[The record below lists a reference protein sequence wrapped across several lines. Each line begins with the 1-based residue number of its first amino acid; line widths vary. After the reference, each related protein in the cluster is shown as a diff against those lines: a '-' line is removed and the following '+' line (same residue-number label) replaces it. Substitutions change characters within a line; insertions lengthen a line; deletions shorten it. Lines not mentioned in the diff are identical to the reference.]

1 MKRFIG
7 LLMCLLLIAG
17 CLSVS
22 QTDEGEHE
30 EVTIID
36 TKKIEYL
43 TDEQLSLLYSCKQD
57 IRKKD
62 DSIVELSQSDAWLL
76 MQVGRSEGGSD
87 LQGQLWTMRTILN
100 RLDANWADSLWGVLT
115 MEEQFEVVASGA
127 YKNAELNA
135 DSHIALAL
143 IESGW
148 NDTQGALYW
157 ESNTNSDESWH
168 KKNLTFIKEVE
179 GNIYYK

>member
-22 QTDEGEHE
+22 QTDEGERE

-76 MQVGRSEGGSD
+76 MQVGRCEGGSD
-87 LQGQLWTMRTILN
+87 LQGQLWTMRTMDN
-100 RLDANWADSLWGVLT
+100 QREADSV
-115 MEEQFEVVASGA
+115 
-127 YKNAELNA
+127 
-135 DSHIALAL
+135 
-143 IESGW
+143 
-148 NDTQGALYW
+148 DTATGRRPWQ
-157 ESNTNSDESWH
+157 
-168 KKNLTFIKEVE
+168 
-179 GNIYYK
+179 

>member
-7 LLMCLLLIAG
+7 LLMCLLMMAE

-22 QTDEGEHE
+22 QTDEGERE
-30 EVTIID
+30 EATIID

-76 MQVGRSEGGSD
+76 MQVGRCEGGAS
-87 LQGQLWTMRTILN
+87 LIGQMWAMRTILN
-100 RLDANWADSLWGVLT
+100 RLDAGWSDSLLGVLT
-115 MEEQFEVVASGA
+115 MDNQFEVISSGK
-127 YKNAELNA
+127 YKSA
-135 DSHIALAL
+135 DINVETHLALAC

-148 NDTQGALYW
+148 NDTEGALYW
-157 ESNTNSDESWH
+157 ESNANSDESWH